1 MLRVRLSLP
10 GPITGILHLYPAP
23 CSGTSPC
30 YRAAASIL
38 LLIFA
43 AEMNS
48 EVLLGS
54 FLHSPRL
61 FQLADRLLL
70 SAPQRIAC
78 KNLQGSSPAFLISAI
93 FQHETTSQLN
103 HLVVCEDAE
112 AAAYL
117 HNTIESLTSALDLF
131 YFPSSFKNKKNYKLL
146 NSSHVMLRTE
156 ALTRLSASM
165 GQLGKGGIDVTRQG
179 EKGAD
184 GPAALRPLGEGAS
197 PLGSGKKLIVTYP
210 EALFEKVVLPEALS
224 GNIISLK
231 AGDTLDL
238 NGLLGKLVDKGFERT
253 DFVYE
258 PGQFALRGGIL
269 DIYSF
274 GNEKPYR
281 VELFGNDVDSIR
293 IFDPETQLSERKLL
307 QVNIIPNVDNRQDS
321 GEKIS
326 LLQFLPE
333 NTVVWMQDWA
343 FTRERLVIQEEDLGL
358 FIDGVQA
365 ERDFRA
371 SREAEEAVR
380 GAVTT
385 GKPVSRHRRALP
397 PDTAIDGDEE
407 KLEKREV
414 TREEFVTAQQIE
426 GELQRFNLVEFG
438 PSAGSWTAD
447 GAAGAPFVVEFHT
460 KPQPSFN
467 RQFDLLIRDLKSW
480 EAKKY
485 TVFLFAENPRQLERL
500 YTIFED
506 LKAQI
511 AFTPIGL
518 NIHEGFIDEDLKLVC
533 YTDHQIFQRYHKY
546 KVKQAYNKNKA
557 ITLRTLREL
566 QPGDYVT
573 HIDHGLGV
581 YSGLQKIEANGRLQE
596 AVRIIYKDSDILYV
610 NINSLHKISKYT
622 GKEGTVPKVNKLGSD
637 AWQKLKEKTKTRVKE
652 IAFDLIKLYAQRKA
666 EKGFPHTP
674 DNYMQTELEASFIYE
689 DTPDQS
695 KATADVKKDMELPSP
710 MDRLVCGD
718 VGFGKTEIAIRAA
731 FKTCCDSKQAAV
743 LVPTT
748 ILAFQHFKTFS
759 ERLKDFPVRVDF
771 VNRFKSAKE
780 KKETLRKLEAG
791 EIDIIIGTHALLGK
805 EVKFR
810 NLGLLVIDEEQKFGV
825 AHKEKIKTLRTHV
838 DCLTLTATPIPRTLQ
853 FSLMGARDLSIINT
867 PPPNRQP
874 IQTELH
880 GYNEDFIRD
889 AIYYET
895 ERGGQVFFIYNRIQ
909 GLAEMAAIIQ
919 GLCPDLS
926 IGYAHGQMEGSD
938 LEDRILDFIDKK
950 YDVLIC
956 TNIVESGVD
965 IPNVNT
971 IIVNNAHHFGLS
983 DLHQLRGRVG
993 RSNKKAFC
1001 YLLAPSLATLPTDSR
1016 KRLQT
1021 LEQHSELGSGFQI
1034 AMRDLDIRGAGNM
1047 LGGEQSG
1054 FMVDIGFETYQK
1066 ILDEAIKELKRTE
1079 FRELFKEEIS
1089 KQEDYV
1095 QDCTID
1101 TDLEILIPDSYVEA
1115 VTERLSLYTRLDN
1128 CNGEEELQE
1137 FHKEMIDRFGPI
1149 PPQVDDLFDT
1159 VRIRKLAV
1167 SLGFEKMILK
1177 DDTLRCYFINR
1188 PDSPYFESDTFRLIL
1203 EYLQKHTNKAKL
1215 KQAGKNFLLVVDDM
1229 KSMSDILGF
1238 LKRMSG
1244 FVFAPQALEKI

>member
-1 MLRVRLSLP
+1 
-10 GPITGILHLYPAP
+10 
-23 CSGTSPC
+23 
-30 YRAAASIL
+30 
-38 LLIFA
+38 
-43 AEMNS
+43 MNS
-48 EVLLGS
+48 EVLSGS

-61 FQLADRLLL
+61 FQLADRLVL
-70 SAPQRIAC
+70 SQPQRIHC
-78 KNLQGSSPAFLISAI
+78 RNLQGSSPAFLVNAV
-93 FQHETTSQLN
+93 FQHEMTSQLN

-117 HNTIESLTSALDLF
+117 HNTLENLTGALDLF
-131 YFPSSFKNKKNYKLL
+131 YFPSSFKTKKNYRLL

-156 ALTRLSASM
+156 TLTRLSAAM
-165 GQLGKGGIDVTRQG
+165 RN
-179 EKGAD
+179 
-184 GPAALRPLGEGAS
+184 PAAVT
-197 PLGSGKKLIVTYP
+197 GSHKKLIVSYP
-210 EALFEKVVLPEALS
+210 EALFEKVVQPDALS
-224 GNIISLK
+224 GNIISIK

-238 NGLLGKLVDKGFERT
+238 NGMMERFVEKGFERT

-281 VELFGNDVDSIR
+281 IELFGNDVDSIR

-307 QVNIIPNVDNRQDS
+307 QVNIIPNVDTRVGS

-326 LLQFLPE
+326 LLEFLPE
-333 NTVVWMQDWA
+333 NTVIWMQDWA
-343 FTRERLVIQEEDLGL
+343 FTRERLAIQEEDLEIYL
-358 FIDGVQA
+358 EHLTVERERLAAQA
-365 ERDFRA
+365 AAEPAGKSRRPL
-371 SREAEEAVR
+371 SREAA
-380 GAVTT
+380 
-385 GKPVSRHRRALP
+385 S
-397 PDTAIDGDEE
+397 DEE
-407 KLEKREV
+407 DKMEKREI
-414 TREEFVTAQQIE
+414 RQEEFATAEDI
-426 GELQRFNLVEFG
+426 GRELKKFHVVEYG
-438 PSAGSWTAD
+438 PSASGDIDGGS
-447 GAAGAPFVVEFHT
+447 PFAIDFHT
-460 KPQPSFN
+460 RPQPAFN
-467 RQFDLLIRDLKSW
+467 RQFDLLIKDLKSW

-485 TVFLFAENPRQLERL
+485 TLYLFAENPRQLERL
-500 YTIFED
+500 RTIFED
-506 LKAQI
+506 LKAEVT
-511 AFTPIGL
+511 FTPIPL
-518 NIHEGFIDEDLKLVC
+518 SIHEGFIDEDLKVVC
-533 YTDHQIFQRYHKY
+533 YTDHQLFQRYHKY

-573 HIDHGLGV
+573 HIDHGVGV

-622 GKEGTVPKVNKLGSD
+622 GKEGTVPRVNKLGSD
-637 AWQKLKEKTKTRVKE
+637 VWQKLKEKTKTRVKE
-652 IAFDLIKLYAQRKA
+652 IAFDLIRLYAQRKA
-666 EKGFPHTP
+666 QQGFAHTP

-695 KATADVKKDMELPSP
+695 KATADVKKDMESPSP

-718 VGFGKTEIAIRAA
+718 VGFGKTEVAVRSA
-731 FKTCCDSKQAAV
+731 FKTCCDGKQAAV

-748 ILAFQHFKTFS
+748 ILAFQHYKTFS
-759 ERLKDFPVRVDF
+759 ERLKDFPVKVDY
-771 VNRFKSAKE
+771 VNRFKSSKE
-780 KKETLRKLEAG
+780 KKDTLKRLEDG
-791 EIDIIIGTHALLGK
+791 KIDIIIGTHALLGK
-805 EVKFR
+805 EVKFKD
-810 NLGLLVIDEEQKFGV
+810 LGLLVIDEEQKFGV
-825 AHKEKIKTLRTHV
+825 AHKEKIKTLRTNV

-895 ERGGQVFFIYNRIQ
+895 ERGGQVFFIYNRVQ
-909 GLAEMAAIIQ
+909 GLAEMSAVIQ

-926 IGYAHGQMEGSD
+926 ISYAHGQMEGHE
-938 LEDRILDFIDKK
+938 LEEKILDFIDRK
-950 YDVLIC
+950 YDVLVC

-1001 YLLAPSLATLPTDSR
+1001 YLLAPSLATLPDDSR

-1021 LEQHSELGSGFQI
+1021 LEQHSDLGSGFQI

-1054 FMVDIGFETYQK
+1054 FMADIGFETYQK

-1079 FRELFKEEIS
+1079 FKELFKEEIS
-1089 KQEDYV
+1089 KADDYV

-1101 TDLEILIPDSYVEA
+1101 TDLEILIPDSYVESI
-1115 VTERLSLYTRLDN
+1115 TERLSLYTRLDN
-1128 CNGEEELQE
+1128 SSNEEELQE
-1137 FHKEMIDRFGPI
+1137 FHKELIDRFGPI
-1149 PPQVDDLFDT
+1149 PPQVEDLFDT

-1167 SLGFEKMILK
+1167 TLGFEKLILK
-1177 DDTLRCYFINR
+1177 DTDLRCYFINR
-1188 PDSPYFESDTFRLIL
+1188 PDSPYFESEIFSRIL
-1203 EYLQKHTNKAKL
+1203 DYIQKYTNKAKL
-1215 KQAGKNFLLVVDDM
+1215 KQAGKNFLLVVDDVHSM
-1229 KSMSDILGF
+1229 AELLRFLRRMSDFALGED
-1238 LKRMSG
+1238 KVPER
-1244 FVFAPQALEKI
+1244 AAAT